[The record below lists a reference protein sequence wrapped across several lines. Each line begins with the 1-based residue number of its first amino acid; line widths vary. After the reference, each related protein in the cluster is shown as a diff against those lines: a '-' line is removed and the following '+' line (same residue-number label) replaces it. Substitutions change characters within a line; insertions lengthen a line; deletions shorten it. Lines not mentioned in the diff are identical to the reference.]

1 MGLTASG
8 VRKRITR
15 GRMHRVHRGVYAVG
29 HPILSVKGRWLAAV
43 LACGPEA
50 ALSHRDAAAH
60 RGLLHVGA
68 RVRIDVLS
76 PSGAGRGRPGIEVH
90 RGPLPEQDRTVLDGI
105 PVTSLARTLLDL
117 AEVIDRRGLERA
129 LDRAEQLR
137 LLDMNAIDDVL
148 QGAHG
153 RHGATWLE
161 AVLATHT
168 PGSTLTRSEFEERLL
183 AFIDHH
189 HLPRPQVN
197 QWIALDDNTG
207 YEADLLWPDKR
218 LVVEA
223 DGLATHGTR
232 RAAEHDRRRDLRL
245 LNAGYRTI
253 RVTSS
258 QLTAELARAIRT
270 ALT

>member
-76 PSGAGRGRPGIEVH
+76 PSGAGRGRPGVEVH

-137 LLDMNAIDDVL
+137 LVDMNAIDDVL

-153 RHGATWLE
+153 RHGATRLE
-161 AVLATHT
+161 AVLAT
-168 PGSTLTRSEFEERLL
+168 PQAPRSPAASSRNGCWLSSTTTTSR
-183 AFIDHH
+183 
-189 HLPRPQVN
+189 
-197 QWIALDDNTG
+197 
-207 YEADLLWPDKR
+207 
-218 LVVEA
+218 
-223 DGLATHGTR
+223 
-232 RAAEHDRRRDLRL
+232 DRRSTNGSPSTTTPATKPTCSGPT
-245 LNAGYRTI
+245 NA
-253 RVTSS
+253 SS
-258 QLTAELARAIRT
+258 SKPTGWRHTAPAEPPSTTVAAICVCSMPATGRF
-270 ALT
+270 A